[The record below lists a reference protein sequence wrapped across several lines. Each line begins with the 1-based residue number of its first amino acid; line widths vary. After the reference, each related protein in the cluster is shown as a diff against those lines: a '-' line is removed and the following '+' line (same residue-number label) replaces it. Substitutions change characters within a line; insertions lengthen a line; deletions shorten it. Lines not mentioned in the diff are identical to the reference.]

1 MISTHRER
9 QIARASEAL
18 TARGG
23 GFVDLPTLLP
33 ASLVLELAGEGLR
46 PRLFFATAPDGTD
59 MCLRPDLT
67 IAAATQYVADSSYDN
82 DPFAWACQ
90 GKVFRAPRDNEDR
103 PPEFVQIGLE
113 RFGDTDSVTTDVTIF
128 LAAWNACQA
137 ADVTRLTTRFCD
149 GGLLP
154 TIIAGADMPEVWRT
168 ALLEQTAHSRA
179 FLNILAL
186 ASGKD
191 VEKGTPRTISALE
204 QELATLPSE
213 AALIRVQEALTQGEL
228 SLAATR
234 TAEDVTRRLQ
244 VRAKRTLSPKLP
256 PQIAQTLHELATF
269 TQTANMDVTFDHV
282 VALAARLGVDLNTWR
297 AHWQARLAAIK
308 ADAPDALTN
317 ARFDALGEEA
327 FDYYDGMAFDIAT
340 SDDFTRPV
348 ASGGRY
354 DRLVGEI
361 SGGTR
366 HARAIGC
373 VIRPDRFGPDANG
386 EH

>member
-1 MISTHRER
+1 VISTHRER
-9 QIARASEAL
+9 QIARAGEAL

-67 IAAATQYVADSSYDN
+67 IPAVTQYIADSTHDN
-82 DPFAWACQ
+82 DLFAWACN
-90 GKVFRAPRDNEDR
+90 GRVFRAPRFGEDR

-113 RFGDTDSVTTDVTIF
+113 RFGDPDIVQTDVTIF

-137 ADVTRLTTRFCD
+137 AEVGAVSTRFCD

-154 TIIAGADMPEVWRT
+154 AIIAQADLPDIWCR
-168 ALLEQTAHSRA
+168 ALAEHVGHRRA
-179 FLNILAL
+179 FLGILDQ
-186 ASGKD
+186 ASGKT
-191 VEKGTPRTISALE
+191 TPRVICELERELVALSSQAAIDRVEQALSQGNLTLAGGRTVEDITQRLVTRGGRALAAPLPAATAGTLSAL
-204 QELATLPSE
+204 ANF
-213 AALIRVQEALTQGEL
+213 
-228 SLAATR
+228 
-234 TAEDVTRRLQ
+234 
-244 VRAKRTLSPKLP
+244 
-256 PQIAQTLHELATF
+256 AQTSTV
-269 TQTANMDVTFDHV
+269 TASLDHV
-282 VALAARLGVDLNTWR
+282 VALAARLGVNLDIWR
-297 AHWQARLAAIK
+297 SDWLARFTAIK
-308 ADAPDALTN
+308 ADAPTALTD
-317 ARFDALGEEA
+317 ARFDALGDEA

-348 ASGGRY
+348 ATGGRY

-361 SGGTR
+361 SRGTR

-386 EH
+386 EA